1 MVVSDT
7 RTVHFTGYCLKTL
20 DEHLLTSPKIKVTLM
35 QSGSVHMLALLMSI
49 ALMADSMQSWN
60 KTKTYL
66 TTRGLKYNVCQDL
79 HKNLE

>member
-1 MVVSDT
+1 MN
-7 RTVHFTGYCLKTL
+7 
-20 DEHLLTSPKIKVTLM
+20 LM

-49 ALMADSMQSWN
+49 ALIADSMQHWN